1 MVGER
6 GDGGVG
12 GVGWGVLVPGGAL
25 VSTHP
30 DFGPPSPSSPNMAAI
45 SRFLPFCACDRPD
58 ILSRLCDVLASFAAW
73 PGTGSYLGYPVVGLC
88 CPVMGSTSPRHASAR
103 AASSTSSSR
112 QREPDEC
119 MEACQCSGA
128 RRLGLGG
135 ALPDNPRERTYEF
148 SRGMVGS
155 AGTCQPAAAA
165 RRTQA
170 RRRARPAYVRTTP
183 GFAGIAADGHPVT
196 AMVGARRLVGEAVA
210 VAGAPPGLTSLAWPF
225 LQHNCA
231 ATCMQSTHDQAW
243 FMC

>member
-170 RRRARPAYVRTTP
+170 RGRARPAHD
-183 GFAGIAADGHPVT
+183 AGVFG
-196 AMVGARRLVGEAVA
+196 G
-210 VAGAPPGLTSLAWPF
+210 
-225 LQHNCA
+225 
-231 ATCMQSTHDQAW
+231 
-243 FMC
+243 

>member
-6 GDGGVG
+6 GGGGVG
-12 GVGWGVLVPGGAL
+12 GVGSGVLVPGGAL

-73 PGTGSYLGYPVVGLC
+73 PRTGSYLGYPVVGLC

-119 MEACQCSGA
+119 MEACS
-128 RRLGLGG
+128 
-135 ALPDNPRERTYEF
+135 
-148 SRGMVGS
+148 
-155 AGTCQPAAAA
+155 AAA
-165 RRTQA
+165 
-170 RRRARPAYVRTTP
+170 
-183 GFAGIAADGHPVT
+183 
-196 AMVGARRLVGEAVA
+196 L
-210 VAGAPPGLTSLAWPF
+210 AGAFGLWGGTPSGQREATSSQQLGAG
-225 LQHNCA
+225 
-231 ATCMQSTHDQAW
+231 D
-243 FMC
+243 